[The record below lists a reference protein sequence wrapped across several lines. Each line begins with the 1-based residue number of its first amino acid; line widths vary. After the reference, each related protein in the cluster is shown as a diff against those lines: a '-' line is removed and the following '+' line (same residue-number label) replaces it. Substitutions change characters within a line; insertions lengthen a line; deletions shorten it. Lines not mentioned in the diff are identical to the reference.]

1 MGAFVVLFGGAFSG
15 RPVSER
21 VGALAQRAGIGLLV
35 VLMAVAMF
43 NDIARLIW

>member
-1 MGAFVVLFGGAFSG
+1 
-15 RPVSER
+15 VSER